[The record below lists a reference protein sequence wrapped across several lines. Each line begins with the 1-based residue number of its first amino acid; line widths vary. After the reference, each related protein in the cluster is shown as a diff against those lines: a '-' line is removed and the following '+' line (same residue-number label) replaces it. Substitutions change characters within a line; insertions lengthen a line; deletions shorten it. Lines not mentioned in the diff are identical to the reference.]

1 MSAKKTPPRRP
12 IRNVLAI
19 RLKKFGSQRQIC
31 EAMGEG
37 PCYLSGQDRNELG
50 LREHDYVRLLAT
62 CKVRRPQEVFYEGTV
77 ELIVDPTEILEYA
90 REHQKLEPDTFLEAM
105 RPQLLRLESAKLKAG
120 GVWQSREAEILALDR
135 LRRRDRDRAKHR
147 LQLLLISALDRLTR
161 GILPVRGVFELCC
174 IVLVLAALYR
184 LAGRRDDAV
193 DWLCLIWPLVR
204 KTGNLLL
211 YGLWYQ
217 KAAYLLVDL
226 HYCARADDF
235 ILKAQDCFSLANAN
249 RERLRSLVDRAY
261 VLTHWGH
268 HQESKERLLR
278 ALPLLPH
285 DDLEGRLSAH
295 QTLGKNLQELGDL
308 EGARK
313 QLDAAIDLVGDD
325 NLAHATCLWRRG
337 RLLVTLGDIP
347 AALASFA
354 KALPMFAYLTSAG
367 ELAEMGMEYAGLLR
381 QEKRR
386 PEMLSLAA
394 DLAGWI
400 EQLEGNLK
408 LRDLIADFKALIEF
422 NKLTTQKF
430 EELLLALKAT
440 RTAPSASCTRK
451 RSKPEARH
459 QPPGG

>member
-12 IRNVLAI
+12 IRKVLAI

-31 EAMGEG
+31 EAMGEDS
-37 PCYLSGQDRNELG
+37 CYLSGQDRNELG

-90 REHQKLEPDTFLEAM
+90 REHQKLEPDVFLVAM
-105 RPQLLRLESAKLKAG
+105 RPQLRRLESAKLKAG
-120 GVWQSREAEILALDR
+120 GVWQSCEAEILALDR
-135 LRRRDRDRAKHR
+135 LRRRDRDRAKHQ
-147 LQLLLISALDRLTR
+147 LQQLLISALDRLTR
-161 GILPVRGVFELCC
+161 GTRPLRGVFELCC

-268 HQESKERLLR
+268 HQESKERLL
-278 ALPLLPH
+278 LVMPLIPK
-285 DDLEGRLSAH
+285 DDHEYRLSAH
-295 QTLGKNLQELGDL
+295 QTLANNLQDLGDL

-313 QLDAAIDLVGDD
+313 ELDAAIDLVGDD

-337 RLLVTLGDIP
+337 KLLVKLGDIP

-354 KALPMFAYLTSAG
+354 KALPLFASLTGAS
-367 ELAEMGMEYAGLLR
+367 ELAEMGMEYADLLW
-381 QEKRR
+381 QESRR
-386 PEMLSLAA
+386 PELLTLAT

-400 EQLEGNLK
+400 DQLDGHVR
-408 LRDLIADFKALIEF
+408 LRDTIADFRALIEM
-422 NKLTTQKF
+422 NELTAESLGKLRN
-430 EELLLALKAT
+430 ALKGTKA
-440 RTAPSASCTRK
+440 APRVEK
-451 RSKPEARH
+451 IR
-459 QPPGG
+459 G